1 MNFNLGGAFN
11 SRINLNL
18 REDKGW
24 TYGAHSY
31 FSGDRWA
38 GPFLVSTGVR
48 GNATDSSVVQIMKEL
63 QDYQS
68 KGITDEELSFT
79 KKSIG
84 QSDALKYETP
94 VQKASFLKRI
104 VMYNLDKNFVDKQN
118 DILEKMTRAEINAI
132 AKSKL
137 PTDKMV
143 IVVVGDK
150 KSIQQKLAGLPYEVV
165 ELDKEGKP
173 IQ

>member
-1 MNFNLGGAFN
+1 
-11 SRINLNL
+11 
-18 REDKGW
+18 
-24 TYGAHSY
+24 
-31 FSGDRWA
+31 
-38 GPFLVSTGVR
+38 
-48 GNATDSSVVQIMKEL
+48 
-63 QDYQS
+63 
-68 KGITDEELSFT
+68 
-79 KKSIG
+79 
-84 QSDALKYETP
+84 
-94 VQKASFLKRI
+94 
-104 VMYNLDKNFVDKQN
+104 
-118 DILEKMTRAEINAI
+118 MTRAEINAI